1 MTDVGPGGSTD
12 VTAVNSTL
20 QGIARQMG
28 AWVQAFNGRLISG
41 AFTLSGGTATIVSQ
55 SSVTANSIIVW
66 APTNATAALTQ
77 RSGGLYLSAK
87 TAASTFS
94 ISTQS
99 GTTFGTETYNYILFN
114 PS

>member
-1 MTDVGPGGSTD
+1 MAAVDD
-12 VTAVNSTL
+12 VNSTL

-28 AWVQAFNGRLISG
+28 AWVAAFNGRLVSG
-41 AFTLSGGTATIVSQ
+41 AFTLSGGTTTVVSQ
-55 SSVTANSIIVW
+55 SGVTASSIIVFS
-66 APTNATAALTQ
+66 PTNATAALTQ

-94 ISTQS
+94 VSTQS
-99 GTTFGTETYNYILFN
+99 GTSFGTETFNYTLFN

>member
-1 MTDVGPGGSTD
+1 MATPDD
-12 VTAVNSTL
+12 INSTL

-28 AWVQAFNGRLISG
+28 AWVAAFNGRIVSG
-41 AFTLSGGTATIVSQ
+41 SFTLAGGTTTVVSQ
-55 SSVTANSIIVW
+55 ASVTANSIIVFS
-66 APTNATAALTQ
+66 PTNATAALTQ
-77 RSGGLYLSAK
+77 RSGGLYLSAR

-99 GTTFGTETYNYILFN
+99 GTTIGSETFNYLLFN